1 MYIKYKDNG
10 NEYLVDI
17 MIEKNIIGIDS
28 EKAKE
33 RVPKIVAFLIIIVQG
48 YPVVAPKILTKSNF
62 CTPSLMDGRDLLKD
76 ICPSWTSKNGI
87 KPILEGILPFLSRV
101 INAKGYKFYGTFHL
115 GAIYNLKN
123 FDNMIVG
130 KFISCFI
137 YSLYNQ
143 SHFIAILKKMIIFYL
158 FFNSLFIKSL
168 NTKAD
173 YELILT
179 EDCFLLLEKLENGNG
194 KIVFWSSL
202 FAITDLQLNKCNK
215 ITSINFYD
223 EESNFEFQLKL
234 KVDNIL
240 LFRDSLVKKMR
251 ALKVKLESQK
261 LIKGQKLVNKRLT
274 EKEIKAM
281 KINDIEKNTNDL
293 KERISK
299 GEITDY
305 TVNTF
310 TTLCGKA
317 IEYYSMLGNDKYMQY
332 VEMMKNVLNM
342 EKVNK
347 LTIDDEKEI
356 KENAENP

>member
-1 MYIKYKDNG
+1 MYIHPKDVG
-10 NEYLVDI
+10 LEFLVDV

-33 RVPKIVAFLIIIVQG
+33 RVPETIVFVIIIVQG
-48 YPVVAPKILTKSNF
+48 YPEVAPKILTKSNF
-62 CTPSLMDGRDLLKD
+62 CSPSLMDGRDLLKD
-76 ICPSWTSKNGI
+76 ICPSWTSKSGF
-87 KPILEGILPFLSRV
+87 KPILEGMLPFLSRV

-115 GAIYNLKN
+115 GATYNLKN

-130 KFISCFI
+130 KYIFFLYFLNFI
-137 YSLYNQ
+137 
-143 SHFIAILKKMIIFYL
+143 ILVILDCTVEENDNK
-158 FFNSLFIKSL
+158 NLFIKSL
-168 NTKAD
+168 NIHNN

-179 EDCFLLLEKLENGNG
+179 EDCFLLLEKLETGNG

-202 FAITDLQLNKCNK
+202 FAITDLQLNKLNK
-215 ITSINFYD
+215 ITSMNFYD
-223 EESNFEFQLKL
+223 EETNSEYQLKL

-251 ALKVKLESQK
+251 SLKVKVESQK
-261 LIKGQKLVNKRLT
+261 LIKGQQQIKRLT

-281 KINDIEKNTNDL
+281 KINDIEKNTNEL
-293 KERISK
+293 KERITK

-317 IEYYSMLGNDKYMQY
+317 IEYFSKIGNDKYMEY
-332 VEMMKNVLNM
+332 VQMMKLVLKM
-342 EKVNK
+342 EKVDK
-347 LTIDDEKEI
+347 LTKDDEKEI
-356 KENAENP
+356 KEHANKP

>member
-1 MYIKYKDNG
+1 MKAGLYIHPKDVG
-10 NEYLVDI
+10 LEFLVDV

-33 RVPKIVAFLIIIVQG
+33 RVPETIVFLIIIVQG
-48 YPVVAPKILTKSNF
+48 YPEVAPKILTKSNF
-62 CTPSLMDGRDLLKD
+62 CSPSLMDGRDLLKD
-76 ICPSWTSKNGI
+76 ICPSWTSKSGF
-87 KPILEGILPFLSRV
+87 KPILEGMLPFLSRV

-115 GAIYNLKN
+115 GATYNLKN

-130 KFISCFI
+130 KYIFFLYFLNFI
-137 YSLYNQ
+137 
-143 SHFIAILKKMIIFYL
+143 ILVILDCTVEENDNK
-158 FFNSLFIKSL
+158 NLFIKSL
-168 NTKAD
+168 NIHNN

-179 EDCFLLLEKLENGNG
+179 EDCFLLLEKLETGNG

-202 FAITDLQLNKCNK
+202 FAITDLQLNKLNK
-215 ITSINFYD
+215 ITSMNFYD
-223 EESNFEFQLKL
+223 EETNSEYQLKL

-251 ALKVKLESQK
+251 SLKVKVESQK
-261 LIKGQKLVNKRLT
+261 LIKGQQQIKRLT

-281 KINDIEKNTNDL
+281 KINDIEKNTNEL
-293 KERISK
+293 KERITK

-317 IEYYSMLGNDKYMQY
+317 IEYFSKIGNDKYMEY
-332 VEMMKNVLNM
+332 VQMMKLVLKM
-342 EKVNK
+342 EKVDT
-347 LTIDDEKEI
+347 LTKDDEKEI
-356 KENAENP
+356 KEHANKP

>member
-1 MYIKYKDNG
+1 MYIHPKDVG
-10 NEYLVDI
+10 LEFLVDV

-33 RVPKIVAFLIIIVQG
+33 RVPETIVFLIIIVQG
-48 YPVVAPKILTKSNF
+48 YPEVAPKILTKSNF
-62 CTPSLMDGRDLLKD
+62 CSPSLMDGRDLLKD
-76 ICPSWTSKNGI
+76 ICPSWTSKSGF
-87 KPILEGILPFLSRV
+87 KPILEGMLPFLSRV

-115 GAIYNLKN
+115 GATYNLKN

-130 KFISCFI
+130 KYIFFLYFLNFI
-137 YSLYNQ
+137 
-143 SHFIAILKKMIIFYL
+143 ILVILDCTVEENDNK
-158 FFNSLFIKSL
+158 NLFIKSL
-168 NTKAD
+168 NIHNN

-179 EDCFLLLEKLENGNG
+179 EDCFLLLEKLETGNG

-202 FAITDLQLNKCNK
+202 FAITDLQLNKLNK
-215 ITSINFYD
+215 ITSMNFYD
-223 EESNFEFQLKL
+223 EETNSEYQLKL

-251 ALKVKLESQK
+251 SLKVKVESQK
-261 LIKGQKLVNKRLT
+261 LIKGQQQIKRLT

-281 KINDIEKNTNDL
+281 KINDIEKNTNEL
-293 KERISK
+293 KERITK

-317 IEYYSMLGNDKYMQY
+317 IEYFSKIGNDKYMEY
-332 VEMMKNVLNM
+332 VQMMKLVLKM
-342 EKVNK
+342 EKVDK
-347 LTIDDEKEI
+347 LTKDDEKEI
-356 KENAENP
+356 KEHANKP